1 MRPTINRALV
11 AWVCCYST
19 LTWAST
25 TYAQDILAFDWMSL
39 VFAAASGL
47 LGGAARTIITMISPR
62 ALVGNV
68 KVLLMKDL
76 VVALVG
82 GAVVYMIIQGYNA
95 WAGSLSLITLPP
107 VARDLRVLLVVAA
120 GYSRGRWL
128 GVVDRLATNALANF
142 QAKLP
147 GGSAAID
154 PPVAAAPAQDAG
166 ATP

>member
-1 MRPTINRALV
+1 MRPTINRALIL
-11 AWVCCYST
+11 WLGCYST

-25 TYAQDILAFDWMSL
+25 TYAQDILAFDYMSL

-82 GAVVYMIIQGYNA
+82 GAVVYMVIQGYNA
-95 WAGSLSLITLPP
+95 WVASMTLVTLPP
-107 VARDLRVLLVVAA
+107 IARDLRVLLVVAA

-128 GVVDRLATNALANF
+128 GIVDRLATNALANF

-147 GGSAAID
+147 GGAPND
-154 PPVAAAPAQDAG
+154 PPAAVVPPDAG
-166 ATP
+166 AAP

>member
-1 MRPTINRALV
+1 MRPTINRALIL
-11 AWVCCYST
+11 WLGCYST
-19 LTWAST
+19 LTWANT
-25 TYAQDILAFDWMSL
+25 TYAQDILAFDYMSL

-82 GAVVYMIIQGYNA
+82 GAVVYMVIQGYNA
-95 WAGSLSLITLPP
+95 GVASMTWVTLPP
-107 VARDLRVLLVVAA
+107 IARDLRVLLVVAA

-128 GVVDRLATNALANF
+128 GVVDRLATNALTNF

-147 GGSAAID
+147 GGAPND
-154 PPVAAAPAQDAG
+154 PPAAVVPPDAG
-166 ATP
+166 AAP